1 MVNAAQLQAAVQ
13 EALLAQQEAQQA
25 EIAVRIQNAVQAA
38 LAAQQPPPPAPEG
51 YTSPY
56 NTPLPNLTHAPFSDT
71 DEGAPRIPEADLWKQ
86 LPKVTPL
93 RLGMDKGEV
102 ESVVYTN
109 AMDSM
114 RLAAKRA
121 RRYFMSSLL
130 LELDVERKA
139 IVTGWLSEHSEVLST
154 AMPLPEEA
162 EWLRRFTDVC
172 IGAICE
178 VLSPADSLQQL
189 RDLRQKSD
197 QCMEGYINVFFRLCA
212 SAERVITADRAF
224 TPSELTT
231 VAENLSFFCAGI
243 RNNVVKELAMSARLQ
258 FSGHPTPTA
267 AEFKRQLCM
276 VVQTAR
282 AQLQLP
288 GTKKQRSA
296 LLGLKFRETDT
307 CLQEAQDN
315 SPHLAIAQQYPAE
328 QFAAIQHSTGITYLC
343 GRCGRDDHLLSQCK
357 ETKTVRGK
365 IIHGTLDDYFQN
377 LYQHRLDNGCPR
389 LARGRGRGGKSGRG
403 KGRGN
408 QSQPPAPQAP
418 GPNASRGRG
427 KPNASAQIAAVNEHA
442 APSGSAAA
450 SNLSGGEHQDFL

>member
-1 MVNAAQLQAAVQ
+1 
-13 EALLAQQEAQQA
+13 
-25 EIAVRIQNAVQAA
+25 
-38 LAAQQPPPPAPEG
+38 
-51 YTSPY
+51 
-56 NTPLPNLTHAPFSDT
+56 
-71 DEGAPRIPEADLWKQ
+71 
-86 LPKVTPL
+86 
-93 RLGMDKGEV
+93 MDKGEV

-109 AMDSM
+109 AQDSM
-114 RLAAKRA
+114 RLAAKQA

-154 AMPLPEEA
+154 AMSLPEET

-197 QCMEGYINVFFRLCA
+197 QCMEGYINTFLRLCA
-212 SAERVITADRAF
+212 SAERVITADQAF

-231 VAENLSFFCAGI
+231 VTENLTFFCAGI
-243 RNNVVKELAMSARLQ
+243 RNNVVKDLAMSARLQ
-258 FSGHPTPTA
+258 FSGHQSPTA
-267 AEFKRQLCM
+267 IELKRQMCN

-288 GTKKQRSA
+288 GSKKQRSA

-307 CLQEAQDN
+307 CLQETQDN
-315 SPHLAIAQQYPAE
+315 SPHLAVAQQYPAE
-328 QFAAIQHSTGITYLC
+328 QFAAIQHATGITYLC
-343 GRCGRDDHLLSQCK
+343 GRCGRDDHLVSQCR

-365 IIHGTLDDYFQN
+365 TIHGTLEDYFKN
-377 LYQHRLDNGCPR
+377 HYQHCVDNGCTR
-389 LARGRGRGGKSGRG
+389 LGRGRGRGGKSGRG
-403 KGRGN
+403 NGRVN
-408 QSQPPAPQAP
+408 QSQPPAPQAL

-427 KPNASAQIAAVNEHA
+427 KPNASAQLAAVNEHS

-450 SNLSGGEHQDFL
+450 SNLSGGVHQDFL

>member
-1 MVNAAQLQAAVQ
+1 
-13 EALLAQQEAQQA
+13 
-25 EIAVRIQNAVQAA
+25 
-38 LAAQQPPPPAPEG
+38 
-51 YTSPY
+51 
-56 NTPLPNLTHAPFSDT
+56 
-71 DEGAPRIPEADLWKQ
+71 
-86 LPKVTPL
+86 
-93 RLGMDKGEV
+93 
-102 ESVVYTN
+102 
-109 AMDSM
+109 
-114 RLAAKRA
+114 
-121 RRYFMSSLL
+121 
-130 LELDVERKA
+130 
-139 IVTGWLSEHSEVLST
+139 
-154 AMPLPEEA
+154 
-162 EWLRRFTDVC
+162 
-172 IGAICE
+172 
-178 VLSPADSLQQL
+178 
-189 RDLRQKSD
+189 
-197 QCMEGYINVFFRLCA
+197 
-212 SAERVITADRAF
+212 
-224 TPSELTT
+224 
-231 VAENLSFFCAGI
+231 
-243 RNNVVKELAMSARLQ
+243 
-258 FSGHPTPTA
+258 
-267 AEFKRQLCM
+267 M

-343 GRCGRDDHLLSQCK
+343 GRCGRDDHLLSHCK
-357 ETKTVRGK
+357 ETKTVQGK